1 MTTDPATPES
11 PAPLAPAA
19 PVATKPS
26 GLRGA
31 FIGPNGIHVGWRIA
45 LFFLLFGAFEYVI
58 VERGM
63 RSIPALAAIAK
74 QARTG
79 GVLTPQY
86 ELIFESVMLALAFL
100 AGVIMSRIEKRP
112 FGQYGITLS
121 GAFGKLFWQGVVW
134 GLAFETLEIA
144 AIAVLGGF
152 TFGTFALAGA
162 ALAKFALLWAVAF
175 VLVGLF
181 EEFFFRGYALFTL
194 ASRRGFWPAALL
206 LSGLFGAVHLT
217 NHGEG
222 WIGALSTF
230 LFGLFAC
237 FTLRRTG
244 NLWFIIGLHAA
255 SDYAETFIFSVPD
268 SGLKATGHL
277 LNSSLSG
284 PRWLTGGTIGPEG
297 SLIAFILFA
306 IFFLAFNWA
315 YPAKKP
321 EERH

>member
-11 PAPLAPAA
+11 PASPAPVAPAA
-19 PVATKPS
+19 PKPG
-26 GLRGA
+26 GLRGV
-31 FIGPNGIHVGWRIA
+31 FIGPDGIRPGWRLA

-79 GVLTPQY
+79 GVVTPQY
-86 ELIFESVMLALAFL
+86 ELIFESTLLILAFL
-100 AGVIMSRIEKRP
+100 AGAIMSRIEKRP

-134 GLAFETLEIA
+134 GLAYETLEMA

-152 TFGTFALAGA
+152 KFGTFALAGA
-162 ALAKFALLWAVAF
+162 ALAKFALLWAIGF
-175 VLVGLF
+175 VFVGLF

-194 ASRRGFWPAALL
+194 ASRMGFWPAALL
-206 LSGLFGAVHLT
+206 LSGIFGATHLT

-222 WIGALSTF
+222 WVGALSVF
-230 LFGLFAC
+230 LFGLFGC

-244 NLWFIIGLHAA
+244 NLWFMIGLHAA

-321 EERH
+321 EELH

>member
-11 PAPLAPAA
+11 PASPAPVAPAA
-19 PVATKPS
+19 PKPG
-26 GLRGA
+26 GLRGV
-31 FIGPNGIHVGWRIA
+31 FIGPDGIRPGWRLA

-100 AGVIMSRIEKRP
+100 AGAIMSRIEKRP

-134 GLAFETLEIA
+134 GLAYETLEMA

-175 VLVGLF
+175 VLLGLF

-194 ASRRGFWPAALL
+194 ASRMGFWPAALL
-206 LSGLFGAVHLT
+206 LSGIFGATHLT

-222 WIGALSTF
+222 WVGALSVF
-230 LFGLFAC
+230 LFGLFGC

-244 NLWFIIGLHAA
+244 NLWFMIGLHAA